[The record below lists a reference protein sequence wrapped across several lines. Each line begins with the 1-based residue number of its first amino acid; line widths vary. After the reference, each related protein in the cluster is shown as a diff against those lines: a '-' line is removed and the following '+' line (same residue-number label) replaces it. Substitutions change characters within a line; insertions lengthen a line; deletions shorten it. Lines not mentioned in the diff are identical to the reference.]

1 MTHRLVTRRS
11 CDLARQSR
19 AISNTYKYLKKIIIK
34 MHYVKGPKH
43 EIFGY
48 RAFLQSKP
56 VWVEVGQKNQ
66 NFNGLGLKIAILYF
80 LP

>member
-19 AISNTYKYLKKIIIK
+19 AISNTYKYKKNPYK

-56 VWVEVGQKNQ
+56 EWVEVAQKNQ
-66 NFNGLGLKIAILYF
+66 NQKGLKIAILYF